1 MRRRTAR
8 YTRFLVI
15 CTIIGS
21 VGSASAQDPPDD
33 EPGSPPSVEAPPQ
46 RDAHHPHGHD
56 SHDVE
61 KLVVTGNP
69 IPHDR
74 DELAIPVD
82 RLDREEILDDL
93 GATLGETLSSQPGI
107 ATTGFT
113 AGASRPVIRGQ
124 DAFRTEVAED
134 GLPSQDV
141 SRESP
146 DHAVPI
152 NPLAVERIEVVR
164 GPATLRYG
172 GGATAGVVNA
182 ITHRIPDE
190 KPDAAI
196 VGDIFGALD
205 SVSDRRDLS
214 AVLKGEVGPV
224 AWHLDGLVRRA
235 DDYEIPTGGRQQG
248 TFVDAYSAAGG
259 ASWFIGES
267 GRVGASYS
275 RFQSNYGIPEE
286 GEKAEIDMYA
296 NRVQFEGD
304 WFTPV
309 AGVREVRVRGAYTDY
324 RHDELV
330 DGVTG
335 QIYRNDQFDG
345 RLELLHEELYGFH
358 GAVGLTGRTRDF
370 RAGGEAGEFMA
381 PAQTTQVAGYLYE
394 EREIVHGLVAEFGA
408 RIEGTSV
415 RGTPYL
421 STQERTRSFLPVSS
435 SLGLVVDPSN
445 GLTVGI
451 LGAISQRA
459 PAETELFARGPHEAT
474 ETFEIGDPNLDE
486 ETAYTGEVRVAYAT
500 DRLRIEAAGFVTYY
514 DGYIYG
520 DLTGNTVGGIDELLF
535 IARSSLFAGTEVE
548 LDVDLL
554 EALGGVFGV
563 DAQMDY
569 VRARF
574 TSGTNR
580 NVPRIPPIRWGAN
593 LYYRGDWVRARF
605 GFLRTQGQDAVSDN
619 ETPTSGFTF
628 LNATFTLDLSPW
640 FPRVPVEF
648 IVQGTNLLDQK
659 GRNVV
664 SFTADEVLL
673 PGRNVRGA
681 IRVGF

>member
-1 MRRRTAR
+1 M
-8 YTRFLVI
+8 I
-15 CTIIGS
+15 
-21 VGSASAQDPPDD
+21 VGFVGPASAQGQADD
-33 EPGSPPSVEAPPQ
+33 DPGSPPSVEPGPEQ
-46 RDAHHPHGHD
+46 DAHHPHGHD

-61 KLVVTGNP
+61 KVVVTGNP
-69 IPHDR
+69 IAHDR

-82 RLDREEILDDL
+82 RLDRDEILDDL
-93 GATLGETLSSQPGI
+93 GATLGETLVRQPGV

-124 DAFRTEVAED
+124 DAYRTEVTED
-134 GLPSQDV
+134 GLPTQDV

-146 DHAVPI
+146 DHAVPV

-182 ITHRIPDE
+182 ITHRIPDK
-190 KPDAAI
+190 KPGVAI
-196 VGDIFGALD
+196 AGEVFGALD

-214 AVLKGEVGPV
+214 AMLEGEVGPV

-275 RFQSNYGIPEE
+275 RFQSDYGIPEE
-286 GEKAEIDMYA
+286 DEDAKIDMYA

-304 WFTPV
+304 WFAPV
-309 AGVREVRVRGAYTDY
+309 TGVREVRVRGAYTDY
-324 RHDELV
+324 RHDEIV
-330 DGVTG
+330 EGVTG
-335 QIYRNDQFDG
+335 QTYRNDQFDG
-345 RLELLHEELYGFH
+345 RFELLHEELYGFH
-358 GAVGLTGRTRDF
+358 GALGLTGGTRDF

-394 EREIVHGLVAEFGA
+394 EREIIHGLVAEFGA
-408 RIEGTSV
+408 RIEGTDV

-421 STQERTRSFLPVSS
+421 ATQERTRSFLPVSG

-445 GLTVGI
+445 GVTIGI

-474 ETFEIGDPNLDE
+474 ATFEIGDPDLDE
-486 ETAYTGEVRVAYAT
+486 ETAYTGEIRVAYET
-500 DRLRIEAAGFVTYY
+500 DRLRIAAAGFVTYY
-514 DGYIYG
+514 DGYIFG
-520 DLTGNTVGGIDELLF
+520 NLTGGTIEGLDELRF
-535 IARSSLFAGTEVE
+535 GARSSLFAGTEVE
-548 LDVDLL
+548 LDIDLFD
-554 EALGGVFGV
+554 ALGGVFGV

-569 VRARF
+569 VHARF
-574 TSGTNR
+574 TSGVNR

-593 LYYRGDWVRARF
+593 LFYRGDWVRARF
-605 GFLRTQGQDAVSDN
+605 GFLRTQAQDAVSDD

-628 LNATFTLDLSPW
+628 LNASFTLDLSPW
-640 FPRVPVEF
+640 FARVPVEF

-681 IRVGF
+681 IRVRF